1 MVERAKA
8 ADQPDHQ
15 ENDDYQAES
24 ASESSSTVAPV
35 AIISTPSAEQ

>member
-24 ASESSSTVAPV
+24 ASESRPTVAPV